1 MRCWFVFYQVRE
13 TGIFQLFFFVQMIT
27 IKLKNIFANFSL
39 NMRIKYNSIIFK
51 TSLDFKINVE
61 YFSILPQEI
70 MIDVRILGMKS
81 SYFLKH

>member
-1 MRCWFVFYQVRE
+1 
-13 TGIFQLFFFVQMIT
+13 MIT

-51 TSLDFKINVE
+51 TTLDFKINVE